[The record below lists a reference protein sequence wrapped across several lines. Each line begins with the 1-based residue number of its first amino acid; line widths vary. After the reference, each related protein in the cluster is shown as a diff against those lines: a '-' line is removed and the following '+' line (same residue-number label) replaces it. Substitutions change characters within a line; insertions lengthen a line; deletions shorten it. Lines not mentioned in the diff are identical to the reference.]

1 MSQAP
6 QHRDDKGGGAPPKT
20 DAPPA
25 KKGSRLRDK
34 KITVTLTLPQT
45 VFGGLFSL
53 FILIWVFIF
62 GVIIGRGHNPEEVVP
77 PLAEMM
83 PSRKAP
89 VVILDEDSQDEV
101 LQPLDLKYHDTL
113 KSKDPI
119 EKPRSAPQQ
128 AVRPQPAQQQGQQQ
142 SQQATKPQTAAKPQP
157 APSKPAAPA
166 QKGDKDQT
174 VYNYVYQ
181 VAAVN
186 NTAGAQTL
194 QKKLQGSGLST
205 SVLKSES
212 NGKTWYR
219 VMVAFKGRPEDTNL
233 LREKLAAHGIPA
245 IILRE
250 KTPAK

>member
-6 QHRDDKGGGAPPKT
+6 QQRDDKGGGAPPKT
-20 DAPPA
+20 DAAPA
-25 KKGSRLRDK
+25 KKAPRLRDK

-45 VFGGLFSL
+45 IFGGLFSL

-62 GVIIGRGHNPEEVVP
+62 GVMLGRGHNPEEVVP

-83 PSRKAP
+83 PSKKAP
-89 VVILDEDSQDEV
+89 VVILDEDSLDEV
-101 LQPLDLKYHDTL
+101 LQPRDLKYHDTL
-113 KSKDPI
+113 KSKEPM
-119 EKPRSAPQQ
+119 EKPRTAPQQ
-128 AVRPQPAQQQGQQQ
+128 AARTQPARQPGQQQ
-142 SQQATKPQTAAKPQP
+142 SQQTAKPQP
-157 APSKPAAPA
+157 AAKPQQAQPKPAAPA

-186 NTAGAQTL
+186 NSAGAQSL
-194 QKKLQGSGLST
+194 QKKLQGSGLSA

-212 NGKTWYR
+212 SGKTWYR
-219 VMVAFKGRPEDTNL
+219 VMVAYKGRPEDTNI
-233 LREKLAAHGIPA
+233 LREKLATHGIPA